1 MEYDSG
7 KTKPIR
13 DCLLSPSLHVC
24 FTHTV
29 FTYNH
34 ISERNATFVE
44 TNTAIMAW
52 KIADIITLSHYI
64 TMEMFCAKLQGN
76 VNTVCYHKGIMY
88 WCCICDGIANT
99 VSTLPLKSISEELEL
114 HHEVSSD

>member
-64 TMEMFCAKLQGN
+64 TIEMFCAKLQGN

-99 VSTLPLKSISEELEL
+99 MSTLPLKSISEELGL